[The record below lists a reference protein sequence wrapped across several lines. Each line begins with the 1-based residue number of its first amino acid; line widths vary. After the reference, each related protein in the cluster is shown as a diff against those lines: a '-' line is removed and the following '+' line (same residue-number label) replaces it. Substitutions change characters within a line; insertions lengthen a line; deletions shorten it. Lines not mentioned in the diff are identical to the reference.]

1 MAMRFANKVVM
12 ITGGAQGIGA
22 AAAHAFMKQGAAIV
36 IADLDR
42 TLGQTLADAMTAEGG
57 TARAIACDVAD
68 PASVESC
75 VSQASAEMGG
85 IDILIN
91 CAALHNFTWGQPTL
105 KLGAERWRQLLDVN
119 VVGIVNCVTAVRASM
134 AARGG
139 GVIVNMS
146 SINSFVNL
154 SAYGVSK
161 LAVRGLTTAM
171 AAELA
176 PENIRVVGVAPGMID
191 TPLVMAE
198 LPEVHKNALINQLQL
213 IKRQGTRAD
222 VVNAFL
228 FLCSDEASFITG
240 ETLIVGGGYPLRT

>member
-1 MAMRFANKVVM
+1 VGFENKVVM

-22 AAAHAFMKQGAAIV
+22 AAARAFTDRGAAIV
-36 IADLDR
+36 IADLDPK
-42 TLGQTLADAMTAEGG
+42 LGQAMADALNDAGG
-57 TARAIACDVAD
+57 RALAIACDVTV
-68 PASVESC
+68 PESMEGC
-75 VSQASAEMGG
+75 VARARAEIGE

-91 CAALHNFTWGQPTL
+91 CAALHGYSWGQPVM
-105 KLGAERWRQLLDVN
+105 KLGADRWRQLLNVN
-119 VVGIVNCVTAVRASM
+119 VVGIVNCVAAVHPSM
-134 AARGG
+134 AAKGG

-171 AAELA
+171 ATELA
-176 PENIRVVGVAPGMID
+176 PDNIRVVGLAPGMID
-191 TPLVMAE
+191 TPLVMEE
-198 LPEVHKNALINQLQL
+198 LPQIHKDALINTLQL

-240 ETLIVGGGYPLRT
+240 ETLIVGGGHPLRV

>member
-1 MAMRFANKVVM
+1 MGFENKVVV

-22 AAAHAFMKQGAAIV
+22 AAAQAFAERGAAIV
-36 IADLDR
+36 IADLDAK
-42 TLGQTLADAMTAEGG
+42 LGQTLADELNAAGG
-57 TARAIACDVAD
+57 RALAVTCDVAD
-68 PASVESC
+68 TASIEGC
-75 VSQASAEMGG
+75 VARARAEIGD

-91 CAALHNFTWGQPTL
+91 CAALHNFTWGQPVL
-105 KLGAERWRQLLDVN
+105 KLGADRWRQLLNVN
-119 VVGIVNCVTAVRASM
+119 VVGIVNAVTAVHPSM
-134 AARGG
+134 AAKGG

-176 PENIRVVGVAPGMID
+176 PDNIRVVGLAPGMID

-198 LPEVHKNALINQLQL
+198 LPQVHKDALINNLQL

-240 ETLIVGGGYPLRT
+240 ETLIVGGGHPLRV

>member
-1 MAMRFANKVVM
+1 LGFDHKVVM

-22 AAAHAFMKQGAAIV
+22 AAAKAFTERGAAIV
-36 IADLDR
+36 IADLDAE
-42 TLGQTLADAMTAEGG
+42 LGQTLAGELNVAGGRAMAVT
-57 TARAIACDVAD
+57 CNVAD
-68 PASVESC
+68 PASIESC
-75 VSQASAEMGG
+75 VAEARAEIGE

-105 KLGAERWRQLLDVN
+105 KLGADRWRQLLDVN
-119 VVGIVNCVTAVRASM
+119 VVGIVNAVTAVHPSMRAN
-134 AARGG
+134 GG

-146 SINSFVNL
+146 SINSFVGL
-154 SAYGVSK
+154 TAYGVSK

-171 AAELA
+171 ATELA
-176 PENIRVVGVAPGMID
+176 PDNIRVVGLAPGMID

-198 LPEVHKNALINQLQL
+198 LPEMHKDALINKLQL

-240 ETLIVGGGYPLRT
+240 ETLIVGGGHPLRV

>member
-1 MAMRFANKVVM
+1 MRFENKVVM

-22 AAAHAFMKQGAAIV
+22 AAARAFMEQGAAIL

-42 TLGQTLADAMTAEGG
+42 TLAEALVDELMAGG
-57 TARAIACDVAD
+57 GKALAIACDVAD
-68 PASVESC
+68 PGSVEQC
-75 VSQASAEMGG
+75 VSQACEQLGG

-105 KLGAERWRQLLDVN
+105 KLGAEKWRKLLDVN
-119 VVGIVNCVTAVRASM
+119 VIGIVNCVTAVRPSM
-134 AARGG
+134 VTRGG
-139 GVIVNMS
+139 GVVVNMS

-176 PENIRVVGVAPGMID
+176 PDNIRVVGVAPGLID

-198 LPEVHKNALINQLQL
+198 LPEVHKRMLIDQMQL
-213 IKRQGTRAD
+213 IKRQGTRTD